1 MINKIMFSL
10 LNNNNNNNNN
20 NHDPDYLNKCRNI
33 ILNGGGGGLFKYIY
47 LYCTIIHNKTKKINK
62 IF

>member
-1 MINKIMFSL
+1 MFSL

-33 ILNGGGGGLFKYIY
+33 ILNGGAGGYSNIFIYIAQLFI
-47 LYCTIIHNKTKKINK
+47 TKLRKLIRFFN
-62 IF
+62 